1 MFTVKDLKPGML
13 VQLLNG
19 EYGILVP
26 AHINGELCV
35 IVRDSI
41 TGRLSIGTSDLRFY
55 PEEGLINSYSII
67 RVYDLSYNNKP
78 DFMEPGNRELL
89 YDCSKK
95 EMTIEEIEKELGYPV
110 KIVKEH

>member
-13 VQLLNG
+13 VQLLSG

-26 AHINGELCV
+26 AHSNGELCV
-35 IVRDSI
+35 IARSPI
-41 TGRLSIGTSDLRFY
+41 TGSLGIDTSDLRFY
-55 PEEGLINSYSII
+55 PEGGLINSYSII
-67 RVYDLSYNNKP
+67 KVYDLAYNNKY

-89 YDCSKK
+89 WDGYRK
-95 EMTIEEIEKELGYPV
+95 EMTIEEIEKELGYSV